1 METLLQD
8 LNIFKS
14 IFKSSLEGI
23 LVVDDNGIIIKANPA
38 CEKLFGYNPGEL
50 IHQNEESIIPEK
62 IKKHQKNHREDCRA
76 KPRARTMV
84 KDLEL
89 WGLKKDGSQLPLE
102 ISLTPTKIEG
112 KQVVIIFVNDITEQK
127 TKDALFSIRNNAL
140 ASTSNGIVIADAQNP
155 NRPIIY
161 CNAAFTKI
169 TGYTQKEVLDKN
181 CNFLQNN
188 DRNQKEIGII
198 KDAIIH
204 EKVCHVTLR
213 NYKKNGTLFW
223 NEITITPIFN
233 KEGTLTH
240 FIGVQNEVTT
250 KVKQEHLKNLTRQI
264 LELIAKD
271 SNLEI
276 IFNKVM
282 EIAETQFKDC
292 LTSITVLDEEN
303 KTPRSLFASN
313 LPKEFTTNNKSI
325 TNNSKKNSLGSIDFL
340 IKNIKISNLESNV
353 LRKNHEEVALKND
366 LNAFWSFP
374 IMSSTKEILGT
385 FTIYGS
391 GTRTP
396 SNEEKE
402 VAKDMSYLA
411 SIAIEKHNNT
421 IRLKENKRELEDH
434 AEKLEEKILERT
446 KQMMATVEKLVASN
460 LSLEDQ
466 TQETIN
472 AEKSAIASKSLSLAI
487 AKNFPKGFLIVF
499 NQNFEMLLIEGETI
513 IELELEKIIF
523 EDTVVDHLP
532 IFSKK
537 QKTNLKQHI
546 LKTMAGKSLSFE
558 IMHKKKYFSV
568 NTTPLLDKNNF
579 ISSALLVFN
588 DVTSQKK
595 IEQDTKNAL
604 AKERELNELKSRFVS
619 IASHEFRT
627 PLSAIQTSAILI
639 GKLKEV
645 GKGEKRNKYVT
656 QIKKNVKQLVVILN
670 DLLSI
675 SKLEEGKIEAKNELL
690 DLVDFSKLLIEE
702 ISITKKIEKKIIL
715 LTPDN
720 PILFHFDPKLMHHIL
735 LNLISNAIK
744 YSQEN
749 IHIKIKESN
758 QYISLEVQDFGIGIP
773 EEEQHRV
780 FEPFFRAKNA
790 QNIQGTGL
798 GLNIVKQY
806 VVLMNGFI
814 DFESEINKGATFL
827 VKWPKPS
834 K

>member
-8 LNIFKS
+8 LNIFQS
-14 IFKSSLEGI
+14 IFKTSLEGI
-23 LVVDDNGIIIKANPA
+23 LVVDDNGIIIKANPT
-38 CEKLFGYNPGEL
+38 CEKIFGYNPGEL
-50 IHQNEESIIPEK
+50 IHQKKESIIPEK
-62 IKKHQKNHREDCRA
+62 FKKHPKNHKENYKA
-76 KPRARTMV
+76 KTKAKRIG

-112 KQVVIIFVNDITEQK
+112 KQVIIIFVIDITEQK
-127 TKDALFSIRNNAL
+127 TKDALFSIKNNAL

-169 TGYTQKEVLDKN
+169 TGYTQKEVLNKN
-181 CNFLQNN
+181 CNFLQND
-188 DRNQKEIGII
+188 DRHQKEIDIM
-198 KDAIIH
+198 KDAITHGKI
-204 EKVCHVTLR
+204 CHVTLR
-213 NYKKNGTLFW
+213 NYKKNGSLFW
-223 NEITITPIFN
+223 NEITLTPIFN
-233 KEGTLTH
+233 KEDTLTH

-271 SNLEI
+271 SSLET
-276 IFNKVM
+276 IFTKVI
-282 EIAETQFKDC
+282 EIAETQFKDY
-292 LTSITVLDEEN
+292 LASIIVLDEEN
-303 KTPRSLFASN
+303 KISRKLFAPN
-313 LPKEFTTNNKSI
+313 LPKEFTTNYESI
-325 TNNSKKNSLGSIDFL
+325 TNDSKKTT
-340 IKNIKISNLESNV
+340 ISNLENNV
-353 LRKNHEEVALKND
+353 LRKNHEEVVLKDD

-374 IMSSTKEILGT
+374 IMSSNNTILGK
-385 FTIYGS
+385 FTIYS
-391 GTRTP
+391 KQSRTP

-421 IRLKENKRELEDH
+421 IRLKENKKELEDH
-434 AEKLEEKILERT
+434 AEKLKEKVLERT

-472 AEKSAIASKSLSLAI
+472 AEKSAIASKSLSSAI

-513 IELELEKIIF
+513 IELELDKIIF

-532 IFSKK
+532 IFSEE
-537 QKTNLKQHI
+537 QKTKLKQHI
-546 LKTMAGKSLSFE
+546 LKTMAGESLSFE
-558 IMHKKKYFSV
+558 IMHKQKYFSV
-568 NTTPLLDKNNF
+568 NTTPLLDKNSL

-588 DVTSQKK
+588 DITSQKK

-627 PLSAIQTSAILI
+627 PLSAIQTSAILL
-639 GKLKEV
+639 GKLNEV
-645 GKGEKRNKYVT
+645 GKEQKQHKYVA

-670 DLLSI
+670 DLLSL
-675 SKLEEGKIEAKNELL
+675 SKLEEGKVEAKNELL
-690 DLVDFSKLLIEE
+690 DLVDFSKILIEE
-702 ISITKKIEKKIIL
+702 ISITKKLEKKIIL

-720 PILFHFDPKLMHHIL
+720 PLLFHFDPKLMHHIL
-735 LNLISNAIK
+735 LNLVSNAIK

-749 IHIKIKESN
+749 RNINIKIEESN
-758 QYISLEVQDFGIGIP
+758 QYISLEVQDHGIGIP

-780 FEPFFRAKNA
+780 FERFFRAKNA